1 MLDNLALVA
10 LTALILNY
18 FFEKIKLPGIIG
30 MMLGGML
37 LFNFGFVSSTV
48 MNIGPE
54 IRFISLFVILMR
66 AGLGIRL
73 KELKKVGA
81 PALRMSFI
89 PCLIEAAVVSVL
101 SKYFLGFGWME
112 SLMLGFILS
121 AVSPAIVVPSMID
134 LKQKGWGKDKE
145 IPTLILA
152 SASLDNIIAITVLTS
167 LITFQTNVQNSGFLF
182 ELFRIPLSIL
192 SGVLLGIISA
202 YAITKFFNKVSMR
215 DTKVVLFIF
224 VIGIFMHELEKYIP
238 VSSFVAIMTLAFIIL
253 ETQNELSQRL
263 ALKFSKIW
271 VLAEIFLFS
280 LIGMS
285 ISFEDLKSAGLI
297 GLGIILIGLFARMF
311 GVWSSLIGTNLKA
324 KEKLFCMISFVP
336 KATVQAAFGSVP
348 LALGLPGGTII
359 LSISIISIII
369 SSPLG
374 ALLIKR
380 LSPHKYGI

>member
-1 MLDNLALVA
+1 MLANLALVA

-30 MMLGGML
+30 MMFGGMI
-37 LFNFGFVSSTV
+37 LFNFGFVSPTV
-48 MNIGPE
+48 MNIAPE

-89 PCLIEAAVVSVL
+89 PCLIEAVVVSVL
-101 SKYFLGFGWME
+101 SKYFLGFGWIE

-182 ELFRIPLSIL
+182 ELFRIPLSVL

-311 GVWSSLIGTNLKA
+311 GVWGSLLGTNLKA
-324 KEKLFCMISFVP
+324 KEKLFCMISFIP

-348 LALGLPGGTII
+348 LALGLPGGKII